1 MAELRYECSRSAS
14 KIEHHVV
21 CYEDSFYDLPLD
33 VRVRGP
39 WYTLHRGPVAELKP
53 EIQFALAE
61 HGYIEIEAPIPQF
74 SALIKIA
81 EDVARKFT
89 SGELYA

>member
-1 MAELRYECSRSAS
+1 MSIKFQTETLPNAERTC
-14 KIEHHVV
+14 
-21 CYEDSFYDLPLD
+21 LD
-33 VRVRGP
+33 VRERGP

-74 SALIKIA
+74 SALIKSP
-81 EDVARKFT
+81 KT
-89 SGELYA
+89 